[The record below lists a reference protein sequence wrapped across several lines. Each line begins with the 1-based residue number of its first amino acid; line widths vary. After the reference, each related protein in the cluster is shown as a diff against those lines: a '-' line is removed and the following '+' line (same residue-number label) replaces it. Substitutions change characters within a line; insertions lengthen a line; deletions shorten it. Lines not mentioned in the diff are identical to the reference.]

1 MIGSKHFWND
11 TTAAAA
17 RATRRAS
24 ASAPQLDRLA
34 DDFRVFLAECE
45 ALFRNPRPFSGDG
58 AAALRHEFAQKVD
71 DARARLD
78 AFRTAAGDGA
88 GDLRKTA
95 AAYVRRGPVMAVGL
109 AALAGMIAA
118 VLLSRR

>member
-1 MIGSKHFWND
+1 MIGSKRFWND

-17 RATRRAS
+17 RATRRAF
-24 ASAPQLDRLA
+24 ASPSQIERLA

-45 ALFRNPRPFSGDG
+45 AVFRNPRSFSGDR
-58 AAALRHEFAQKVD
+58 AATLRHEFAQKVD

-78 AFRTAAGDGA
+78 AFRAAAGESA
-88 GDLRKTA
+88 GDLRSTA
-95 AAYVRRGPVMAVGL
+95 ATYVRRGPVMAVGL